1 MAFPATYN
9 FSYYKGDTLEF
20 VIRPKNSDGS
30 AFDLTGYSADFT
42 IATARGTSTTSN
54 PITQYTAQAV
64 VDTSNDLVTC
74 TILPGV
80 GVQLAAGT
88 YVYDVPID
96 SGASLVY
103 TLLTGTITV
112 TDHIAGA

>member
-1 MAFPATYN
+1 MSFPATYN

-30 AFDLTGYSADFT
+30 AFDLDTYSADFT

-64 VDTSNDLVTC
+64 VDDVNNLVTC

-80 GVQLAAGT
+80 GVQLSAGT
-88 YVYDVPID
+88 YVYDVQID
-96 SGASLVY
+96 SSASLIF
-103 TLLTGTITV
+103 TLVTGSISV
-112 TDHIAGA
+112 TDHITGA

>member
-1 MAFPATYN
+1 MAFPGTYN
-9 FSYYKGDTLEF
+9 FNYYKGDTNQF

-30 AFDLTGYSADFT
+30 AFSLTGYSADYT
-42 IATARGTSTTSN
+42 IATARGSTSV
-54 PITQYTAQAV
+54 TQFEAQAV
-64 VDTSNDLVTC
+64 VNATSNIVTC

-80 GVQLAAGT
+80 GSTLTAGS
-88 YVYDVPID
+88 YVYDVQID

-112 TDHIAGA
+112 TDHITGAV